1 MAFSPEAAKSAILF
15 LIWFC
20 PESAVVWA
28 STAQWHPKPCYAG
41 FTRNRGFRYIE
52 RLRQRDNESIMLYNF
67 LVVILVIDAV
77 VLIAAILLQAGK
89 GSGLAA
95 NFGGASSSPDAFI
108 GIRQAGN
115 LLTTATWWCAGIFL
129 GLSFV
134 LQVMSTRTQV
144 PKSVLEDTFGS
155 PPPASAPAPT
165 SPSTAAPA
173 VPLQAAP
180 GTANPAAT
188 GTASPPPATTTTP
201 PATKR

>member
-1 MAFSPEAAKSAILF
+1 MLYSF
-15 LIWFC
+15 LIFI
-20 PESAVVWA
+20 V
-28 STAQWHPKPCYAG
+28 
-41 FTRNRGFRYIE
+41 
-52 RLRQRDNESIMLYNF
+52 
-67 LVVILVIDAV
+67 VIDAV

-95 NFGGASSSPDAFI
+95 SFGGASSSPDAFI

-115 LLTTATWWCAGIFL
+115 LLTKATWWCAGIFL

-144 PKSVLEDTFGS
+144 PKSVLEDTFGT
-155 PPPASAPAPT
+155 PAPASAPAPVGG
-165 SPSTAAPA
+165 PSTAAPA

-180 GTANPAAT
+180 
-188 GTASPPPATTTTP
+188 PATNPTTNAPATTTP